1 MNPFVYVSGERSLA
15 YGLAVTILT
24 AILAWQCDVLTNGA
38 LSLGYGHELLWK
50 AFARLLIAWAAGAVL
65 LYVSALLLSGS
76 RIRGIDV
83 FGMNLLA
90 RSLPFAA
97 MVLLTAPS
105 LAGGDAVAER
115 FDGRADRSR
124 PVVPGA
130 DRLSALV
137 RMSRVVRGLDL
148 PGLCAVGQPEG
159 VEGCGELR
167 RLHRGG
173 GCGEPLS
180 AGFAVGESAAGEVWQ

>member
-1 MNPFVYVSGERSLA
+1 MKKWMNPFVYVSGERSLA

-97 MVLLTAPS
+97 MVLLTVWMGPS
-105 LAGGDAVAER
+105 LRPLQEAMLSQSASMAELIEV
-115 FDGRADRSR
+115 GRSFRVLTGSLLSFACLVWY
-124 PVVPGA
+124 VVWTYRA
-130 DRLSALV
+130 YALSANLTGWRAAV
-137 RMSRVVRGLDL
+137 SYVVCIVAADAASRYLL
-148 PGLCAVGQPEG
+148 AL
-159 VEGCGELR
+159 L
-167 RLHRGG
+167 
-173 GCGEPLS
+173 
-180 AGFAVGESAAGEVWQ
+180 